1 MQMNLGVPTARAA
14 HVMCAVNKQLV
25 IFGGKDIE
33 ARKNDIHIFNT
44 GKVYCSSIPDMNW
57 EMLQKSR
64 VFAHQI
70 EVKNKYV
77 SVLVGLTTS
86 SKYCKFNYIIITSP
100 FKNKLDI
107 KDG

>member
-86 SKYCKFNYIIITSP
+86 SKYCKFNYTIITSS
-100 FKNKLDI
+100 FKKN
-107 KDG
+107 

>member
-1 MQMNLGVPTARAA
+1 MIFTYSIQVKFIVEYTRHELRDV
-14 HVMCAVNKQLV
+14 KQ
-25 IFGGKDIE
+25 
-33 ARKNDIHIFNT
+33 
-44 GKVYCSSIPDMNW
+44 
-57 EMLQKSR
+57 SR

-77 SVLVGLTTS
+77 SVLDGLTTS